1 MRNIGGLD
9 CDGWREREKQMNR
22 DIFRFSGEC
31 DTGRKGKE
39 RIEDEVQVSG
49 LSDGVN
55 DSAI

>member
-1 MRNIGGLD
+1 
-9 CDGWREREKQMNR
+9 MNR